1 MLGRTSIEISHGKI
15 VIIWV
20 IFIKTTVFKQS
31 AVVFQ
36 VYYKSPHHPSLYAI
50 KPFLIILKTATWLN
64 SDSSIITKPHVI
76 TMRTISLMLSPAYK
90 IPKFVLA
97 VASKLT
103 KLETPNHRMLS
114 LYSIY
119 TSIPILMCV
128 GLIVAQL

>member
-90 IPKFVLA
+90 IPKFVLDSFKA
-97 VASKLT
+97 DKARDSKPQNVISVLD
-103 KLETPNHRMLS
+103 LH
-114 LYSIY
+114 LYTNSHVCRPF
-119 TSIPILMCV
+119 T
-128 GLIVAQL
+128 